1 MPTRTAAATAAA
13 VGLALALSWGSASA
27 QLRLGV
33 AGGPVYPAGE
43 LGDVVGR
50 GFAAGAVL
58 DAGFPLFP
66 LGLRGDVAFQYLPA
80 TGPHSDLH
88 QLSATLNARFSVLP
102 LPVLSPYLTAGVG
115 VYSSDFHHDLTAPEP
130 GRTTETGFNAG
141 VGVRVNLIV
150 FRPFL
155 EARYHRV
162 MADPVRGFVPVTV
175 GVFF

>member
-1 MPTRTAAATAAA
+1 MTTRIATVAAAIA
-13 VGLALALSWGSASA
+13 LALALCHGPASA

-33 AGGPVYPAGE
+33 AGGPVYPAGD

-66 LGLRGDVAFQYLPA
+66 LGLRGDVAFQYLPG
-80 TGPHSDLH
+80 TGAHSDLH
-88 QLSATLNARFSVLP
+88 QLSATLNARFSLLP

-115 VYSSDFHHDLTAPEP
+115 VYSSDFHYDLTAPEP

-150 FRPFL
+150 IRPFL

-162 MADPVRGFVPVTV
+162 SADPVRAFVPVTV